1 MSIQHSID
9 TMQAWTHGLRVV
21 MGYPEFAPIGNPIA
35 FASGGRKDATAALQ
49 IAAIVEQT
57 GRDVVYVGFGLPIAD
72 GPLCISLATRATLH
86 VDWHAE
92 LRLYAASDDAPVE
105 LLTDTHRWS
114 VGPRSVLTASALPRG
129 SRVARGI
136 ERANHRWREAA
147 AQMYGV
153 ELDGSVHIPAGGT
166 YADAVPMEALRK
178 AA

>member
-9 TMQAWTHGLRVV
+9 TMQAWTHALRVV

-35 FASGGRKDATAALQ
+35 FASGGRKEATEALQ
-49 IAAIVEQT
+49 IAAIVEQS
-57 GRDVVYVGFGLPIAD
+57 GRDVVYVEFARPIAK
-72 GPLCISLATRATLH
+72 GPIGISLATRATLH
-86 VDWHAE
+86 VDWHSRV
-92 LRLYAASDDAPVE
+92 RLYAAADDAPVE

-114 VGPRSVLTASALPRG
+114 VGPRSILTASALPRG

-136 ERANHRWREAA
+136 ERADYRWRETA

-166 YADAVPMEALRK
+166 YADAVPMEALRR